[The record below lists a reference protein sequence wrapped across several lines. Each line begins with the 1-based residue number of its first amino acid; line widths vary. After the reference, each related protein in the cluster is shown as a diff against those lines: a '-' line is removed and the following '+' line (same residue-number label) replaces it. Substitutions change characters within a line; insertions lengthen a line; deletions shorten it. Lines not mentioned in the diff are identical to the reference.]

1 MMPPGSPYDTRG
13 KLHDWWHQQS
23 IDSCVTK
30 SQCIGDDFSKFGDT
44 APIFHGVAGCNKV
57 TKFSRFIVHVQPD
70 LKADTVSQAFNE
82 TLNSCFCR
90 MRPRAQAEP
99 DTQAEHDFKNM
110 YIKVGGKNCVSE
122 EAMETKLRSSGIEP
136 LKVEGIMYKGSDEWD
151 SQDVRWSQTRNFFK
165 PDLRM
170 KDDELLR

>member
-1 MMPPGSPYDTRG
+1 MMPPGSPYD
-13 KLHDWWHQQS
+13 
-23 IDSCVTK
+23 
-30 SQCIGDDFSKFGDT
+30 
-44 APIFHGVAGCNKV
+44 PIFHGVAGCNKV

-136 LKVEGIMYKGSDEWD
+136 LKVEGIMYKGSDEWT
-151 SQDVRWSQTRNFFK
+151 VRTFVGRRHGISSS
-165 PDLRM
+165 PICG
-170 KDDELLR
+170 